1 MPLLKNLVLIFIFMY
16 LSTDTLADN
25 TITKDSSLHSNAR
38 IYRGQDAP
46 KNKYPF
52 YVDLFITFENAKDE
66 KGEKLQHHGSGI
78 MISKIHIL
86 ICAHIFYPYMGKN
99 KYVKDTYNGEAY
111 AGGLDVAAFIN
122 STSEPLENV
131 DFSESEVTIYPGEN
145 KILLTD
151 IFKFHMVLNIHLVII
166 YDL

>member
-1 MPLLKNLVLIFIFMY
+1 MPSLNNGVVILIFIY
-16 LSTDTLADN
+16 LSANTQAKDT
-25 TITKDSSLHSNAR
+25 TIIKDSRSNSNSR
-38 IYRGQDAP
+38 IYTGQDAP
-46 KNKYPF
+46 TNKYPF

-86 ICAHIFYPYMGKN
+86 ICAHIFYPYTGKN

-111 AGGLDVAAFIN
+111 AVGLDVAAFIN

-151 IFKFHMVLNIHLVII
+151 IFKFHIHSNKNLFS
-166 YDL
+166 YYL

>member
-1 MPLLKNLVLIFIFMY
+1 MQLVPKYLEVLILISMFLCTVM
-16 LSTDTLADN
+16 SSSSDN
-25 TITKDSSLHSNAR
+25 ITKDFTFHSNSR
-38 IYRGQDAP
+38 IYKGQDAP

-151 IFKFHMVLNIHLVII
+151 VFKFHI
-166 YDL
+166 

>member
-1 MPLLKNLVLIFIFMY
+1 M
-16 LSTDTLADN
+16 S
-25 TITKDSSLHSNAR
+25 H
-38 IYRGQDAP
+38 
-46 KNKYPF
+46 
-52 YVDLFITFENAKDE
+52 
-66 KGEKLQHHGSGI
+66 
-78 MISKIHIL
+78 IS
-86 ICAHIFYPYMGKN
+86 HIFYSYTGRN

-122 STSEPLENV
+122 GTSEPLENV

-151 IFKFHMVLNIHLVII
+151 VFKFHIVIKIYLVII